1 MIRIIS
7 VETLPRCRLKV
18 TFNDG
23 VSGIFPVEPGR
34 RGGVFL
40 KLLDVKV
47 FNAVTVNPDFG
58 CVEWPGGIDL
68 CPDTMHQAMTGA
80 DSELLAG
87 QCLVLPPDD
96 ARQRAQ

>member
-1 MIRIIS
+1 MIRIVS
-7 VETLPRCRLKV
+7 AEPLSDCRLKI

-40 KLLDVKV
+40 KLLDAKV
-47 FNAVTVNPDFG
+47 FNAVTINPDFG

-68 CPDTMHQAMTGA
+68 CPDTMHRTMTGSETETEL
-80 DSELLAG
+80 DSVAALRENGKAKS
-87 QCLVLPPDD
+87 PS
-96 ARQRAQ
+96 

>member
-7 VETLPRCRLKV
+7 AIPLPGHRLKV

-23 VSGIFPVEPGR
+23 VDGIFSVEPER

-40 KLLDVKV
+40 KLLDPGI
-47 FNAVTVNPDFG
+47 FNAVTINPDFG

-68 CPDTMHQAMTGA
+68 CPETMHQVISSVESAR
-80 DSELLAG
+80 EPHE
-87 QCLVLPPDD
+87 VLREEGGNP
-96 ARQRAQ
+96 QK

>member
-7 VETLPRCRLKV
+7 AEPLPQYRLKV

-23 VSGIFPVEPGR
+23 VSGIFPVEPER

-40 KLLDVKV
+40 KLLDTKS

-68 CPDTMHQAMTGA
+68 CPDTMYQVMTGA
-80 DSELLAG
+80 EVRAELHAPMALREEKKK
-87 QCLVLPPDD
+87 P
-96 ARQRAQ
+96 

>member
-7 VETLPRCRLKV
+7 AEPLPQYRLKV

-23 VSGIFPVEPGR
+23 VSGIFPVEPER

-40 KLLDVKV
+40 KLLDAKI

-58 CVEWPGGIDL
+58 CVEWPGGVDL
-68 CPDTMHQAMTGA
+68 CPDAMYQAMAG
-80 DSELLAG
+80 SESE
-87 QCLVLPPDD
+87 VELPAAAALRED
-96 ARQRAQ
+96 AKKHQ